1 MSEALPYPTDYL
13 DQLQQAALA
22 WLRRHQA
29 RHLGEQVL
37 FSGAVSHLQV
47 TLGANR
53 EIAENTV
60 ARAYGELR
68 SADEPRYLDI
78 SSSTG
83 KVAVLVDPRSGMT
96 YAVPVK
102 VILERV
108 IDAPDRR
115 RLQSVPGPAGHIH

>member
-22 WLRRHQA
+22 WLRRHQVQ
-29 RHLGEQVL
+29 HLGEQVL

-47 TLGANR
+47 TLSANR

-68 SADEPRYLDI
+68 SEGDPRYLDI
-78 SSSTG
+78 STSTG
-83 KVAVLVDPRSGMT
+83 RVAVLVDPRTGTS
-96 YAVPVK
+96 YAVPVR
-102 VILERV
+102 VLFERI
-108 IDAPDRR
+108 IDAPNRR
-115 RLQSVPGPAGHIH
+115 RMTAVAGGFH